1 MSKEEIEEE
10 FRKTRQRLNLNWT
23 TESID
28 ANNPDSI
35 LQRQKTAKAKE
46 EINREFEKQRKL
58 REG

>member
-23 TESID
+23 TESIN
-28 ANNPDSI
+28 ANNPDAI
-35 LQRQKTAKAKE
+35 LEQQITAKMKAE
-46 EINREFEKQRKL
+46 MNREFERTRKL